1 MAEFKL
7 GRLKFVWK
15 GPWVTSTV
23 YVKDDIIRNGG
34 KSYVCLLGHTA
45 NANFYIDE
53 SASRWEVMSDGQE
66 WRGDW
71 TPSTYYKL
79 NDLVKNSGVIYL
91 CDTPH
96 TSGAHLELDQD
107 LPTQTNSKWTDYT
120 KGFAWKNDWTIS
132 TYYMLD
138 DIVRN
143 GANAYMCNTP
153 HTSANSTVGGLEADQ
168 AKWTLLTASFDYKHQ
183 WDTPVRY
190 KLGDIVKYG
199 ANTYLCLTQH
209 TSAANLENDIAKW
222 ELLTSGYD
230 YVGDWTQYPLYK
242 IGQVVKYGGTLY
254 QASHDNTATVPTNT
268 GSWFPLVS
276 GYELIGD
283 WVTAHAYLPGMVVK
297 YGANTY
303 LCTLA
308 HTSSA
313 LFPTDVASK
322 WTILN
327 TGIRYRGLWDLNTQ
341 YLKDDVVASG
351 TSTYIAIE
359 DTLAGNTPNTG
370 TNPSYV
376 LFAAGAEGLVAK
388 AGDVMTGDLQLVN
401 SLVDP
406 FNPSHLYVGADAQS
420 LTFDDF
426 AFSGSIGLTNAPAIF
441 DSNAD
446 AFVQFALKNQS
457 NGGDASTDFIAYNDN
472 GDNDSGWIDMGITS
486 SNYAGGIYGIT
497 GPDDGY
503 IFMSAPADSTGTG
516 NLVIA
521 TGENGTDR
529 DIIFVTGGFDPLTN
543 LNAQKVKI
551 IGQARPGVIP
561 GVEITMNTVTTSTTT
576 GALRVQGGIGL
587 TGNLFVGGD
596 INIQGTITIGGS
608 GSALATTALAVTDPT
623 IRMATGNPGDT
634 LDTGFVAE
642 YGFSTLLTADI
653 SDSET
658 IVTVTSTTVFPSS
671 GKLHV
676 GTEIISYAGKT
687 PTTFTGC
694 SRGSNGTTPAS
705 HVISDVIRYIKYTG
719 LIRDSA
725 IPLYHLFQELTI
737 DPAAQTDFT
746 DPLMSHADIQIGALI
761 GTGATITGNATV
773 TLEPT
778 AKTHVANKV
787 YVDRMITLNTMWT
800 SRWR

>member
-34 KSYVCLLGHTA
+34 RSYVCLLGHTA
-45 NANFYIDE
+45 NANFYTDE
-53 SASRWEVMSDGQE
+53 SASRWEVMTDGQE

-96 TSGAHLELDQD
+96 TSGAYLELDQD
-107 LPTQTNSKWTDYT
+107 LPSETLSKWTNYT
-120 KGFAWKNDWTIS
+120 KGFAWKNDWTIN
-132 TYYMLD
+132 TYYRLD

-143 GANAYMCNTP
+143 GANAYMCITP
-153 HTSANSTVGGLEADQ
+153 HTSSGTVAGGLEEDQ
-168 AKWTLLTASFDYKHQ
+168 AKWTLLTASFEYKLE
-183 WDTPVRY
+183 WADATRY
-190 KLGDIVKYG
+190 KVNDVVKYG

-209 TSAANLENDIAKW
+209 VSATNLENNIVNW
-222 ELLTSGYD
+222 ELLTAGFEYI
-230 YVGDWTQYPLYK
+230 GDWTQYIQYQ
-242 IGQVVKYGGTLY
+242 IGQVVKYGGTIYQVLY
-254 QASHDNTATVPTNT
+254 DNISVVPTNT
-268 GSWFPLVS
+268 GSWTPLVS
-276 GYELIGD
+276 GYELAGD
-283 WVTAHAYLPGMVVK
+283 WVTALAYLPGMVVK

-303 LCTLA
+303 LCTVA

-313 LFPTDVASK
+313 LFPTDLASK

-327 TGIRYRGLWDLNTQ
+327 TGIRYRGIWDLNTD

-359 DTLAGNTPNTG
+359 DVLGGVTPNTG
-370 TNPSYV
+370 LNSSYV

-388 AGDVMTGDLQLVN
+388 AGDVMTGDLQITQ
-401 SLVDP
+401 D
-406 FNPSHLYVGADAQS
+406 SHLYVGTDAQS
-420 LTFDDF
+420 LTFNGF
-426 AFSGSIGLTNAPAIF
+426 AFPGSEGLTDAIAIF
-441 DSNAD
+441 DSNTD
-446 AFVQFALKNQS
+446 AFAQIGLKNQS
-457 NGGDASTDFIAYNDN
+457 AGLFASTDLIAYTDN
-472 GDNDSGWIDMGITS
+472 GDNGSGWIDMGITS
-486 SNYAGGIYGIT
+486 SNYDITSGFGIT
-497 GPDDGY
+497 GKHDGY
-503 IFMSAPADSTGTG
+503 IFMEAPVDSIGTG

-529 DIIFVTGGFDPLTN
+529 DIIFVTGGFDPTVN
-543 LNAQKVKI
+543 LNAIKVKI
-551 IGQARPGVIP
+551 IGQERLGAIP
-561 GVEITMNTVTTSTTT
+561 GVEITMNTIATSPTT
-576 GALRVQGGIGL
+576 GALRVIGGIGL

-608 GSALATTALAVTDPT
+608 GSALATSALAVTDPT

-634 LDTGFVAE
+634 LDVGFVAE

-653 SDSET
+653 SDSDTT
-658 IVTVTSTTVFPSS
+658 ITVFSTTVFPTT
-671 GKLHV
+671 GTLYV
-676 GTEIISYAGKT
+676 GTEFITYTGKT
-687 PTTFTGC
+687 STTFTGC
-694 SRGSNGTTPAS
+694 GRGASGTTPAP
-705 HVISDVIRYIKYTG
+705 HVISDSIRYIKYTG

-725 IPLYHLFQELTI
+725 DELFHLFQELTI
-737 DPAAQTDFT
+737 NPSTQTDFS
-746 DPLMSHADIQIGALI
+746 DPLMSHADLQIGALI

-778 AKTHVANKV
+778 AKTHVANKI

-800 SRWR
+800 SGWR